1 MDQQLTEVKQIQAG
15 NFDMDN
21 ENQAMNVQSANVKS
35 KDNAQMIHEVT
46 VNSQG
51 DLIIEQSNI
60 QELTIK
66 YYKIDAEV
74 LFSRQPF
81 IQD

>member
-51 DLIIEQSNI
+51 DLIIE
-60 QELTIK
+60 
-66 YYKIDAEV
+66 
-74 LFSRQPF
+74 
-81 IQD
+81 